1 VVVKK
6 HIFHKKF
13 TFPQIQNMNLCNM
26 HKNYIIQGVKTDTT
40 CTNYEHITNAA
51 YTKPLPTNN
60 EHFLNSFD
68 KDLTKSNMT

>member
-13 TFPQIQNMNLCNM
+13 TFPQIQNVNLCNM
-26 HKNYIIQGVKTDTT
+26 HKYYIIQGVKTHTT
-40 CTNYEHITNAA
+40 CTNYERIINAT